1 MKKALPAFIVASA
14 LLTSQSG
21 LFHQDRAH
29 AETKISSVKYV
40 TTKQQVSIDG
50 SFKKVSA
57 INYNGKMLFSLNELS
72 SGLKISSVYNQKANT
87 MTFST
92 AGNNKINLVINLKT
106 NVTTLNN
113 KKVNFMVTSVNNIP
127 FGDVQSFIK
136 MIGKE
141 IIKTENT
148 SDLFITSSN
157 LLQGDVNDAQFIAG
171 NKLLLKSDTDD
182 GAVSYIVN
190 PATFKVEKTLPFGE
204 SVVSPNGNK
213 TAFVDEDGFI
223 NVYDFTT
230 GKTVVNDKS
239 DDPKTGLV
247 WSKDNSKIYFL
258 KGGNNDTISV
268 LNLGDNSVTD
278 VVTDGVKFKQD
289 LVILSDAPLKF
300 AYKVEGQFTTSTD
313 PNGDYSGQDESKASN
328 ELFSYDT
335 TSADKKAVQL
345 TTAPTENKAFAT
357 TLANGDLLYI
367 TKNTDDDS
375 SPEKLMLID
384 HATGATKQLLVLAD
398 NPARSITKAGN
409 GDILFVIPKKNGD
422 QVVQLTKDW
431 TLKPLFSTS
440 QTINSIQAMNSNSIT
455 FTYGEDGAEKV
466 AYETNGKVFQIT
478 K

>member
-40 TTKQQVSIDG
+40 STQQQVSIDG

-92 AGNNKINLVINLKT
+92 AGNNKISLVINLKT
-106 NVTTLNN
+106 NITTLNN
-113 KKVNFMVTSVNNIP
+113 KKVNFVVTTVNNIP
-127 FGDVQSFIK
+127 FGDAQSFVK

-157 LLQGDVNDAQFIAG
+157 LLKGDVNDAQFIAG
-171 NKLLLKSDTDD
+171 NKLLLKADTDE
-182 GAVSYIVN
+182 GSVSYIVN
-190 PATFKVEKTLPFGE
+190 PVTFKVEKTLPFGV

-213 TAFVDEDGFI
+213 TAFIDEDGYI

-230 GKTVVNDKS
+230 GKTLVNDKS
-239 DDPKTGLV
+239 NDPKTGLV
-247 WSKDNSKIYFL
+247 WSKDNSNIYFL
-258 KGGNNDTISV
+258 KGGNNETVSV
-268 LNLGDNSVTD
+268 INLADNSVTD

-289 LVILSDAPLKF
+289 LVILNDQPLKF
-300 AYKVEGQFTTSTD
+300 AYKVEAQFSTTTD
-313 PNGDYSGQDESKASN
+313 PNGDFSGQDESKASN

-335 TSADKKAVQL
+335 TSADKKAVAL
-345 TTAPTENKAFAT
+345 TATPTENKAFAT

-367 TKNTDDDS
+367 THNTGDDAA
-375 SPEKLMLID
+375 PEKLMLID
-384 HATGATKQLLVLAD
+384 HTTGATKQLLVLAD
-398 NPARSITKAGN
+398 NPARLITKATN
-409 GDILFVIPKKNGD
+409 GDILLVIPKKNGD

-440 QTINSIQAMNSNSIT
+440 QKINSIQALNSNSIT

-466 AYETNGKVFQIT
+466 AFEANGKVFQIT